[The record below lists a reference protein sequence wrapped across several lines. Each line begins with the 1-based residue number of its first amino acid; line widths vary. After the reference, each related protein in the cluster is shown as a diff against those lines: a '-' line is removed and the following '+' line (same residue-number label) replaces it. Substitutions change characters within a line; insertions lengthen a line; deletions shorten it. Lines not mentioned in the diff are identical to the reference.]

1 MQKNYRVFLGFTK
14 YTNQNVNMFAQGVM
28 ESLTGHLVFTNPPI
42 KPADLSQLQVTFNQS
57 IVDASEGGQTLV
69 RLKKAARTALTDALV
84 KNGLYVQL
92 TARQDLDTLLTSG
105 YDVCSTNR
113 TRSPL
118 DTQKINA
125 IVNGIAGQLIVRA
138 TPLLNAKSYQVQ
150 TSTDGG
156 KTWMDMGDFGGAR
169 RIELDGLTSGTAY
182 MIALRGVGG
191 STKYSPWSD
200 PLTRV
205 VT

>member
-1 MQKNYRVFLGFTK
+1 MQKNYRVYLGFTK
-14 YTNQNVNMFAQGVM
+14 DTDQNVNMFAQGSV
-28 ESLTGHLVFTNPPI
+28 ESLTGHPVFTDPPI
-42 KPADLSQLQVTFNQS
+42 KPADLGKLQVTFNQS
-57 IVDASEGGQTLV
+57 MLDASDGGATLI
-69 RLKKAARTALTDALV
+69 RQKKAAKTALTDALV

-92 TARQDLDTLLTSG
+92 TARQDLDTLLSSG

-113 TRSPL
+113 TSSPL
-118 DTQKINA
+118 DTPSITA

-138 TPLLNAKSYQVQ
+138 TPLLNAKGYQAQ

-156 KTWMDMGDFGGAR
+156 KTWVDMGDFGGAR

-182 MIALRGVGG
+182 MIRVRGVGG
-191 STKYSPWSD
+191 STQYSPWSD

-205 VT
+205 AT